1 MKRATAAGARH
12 SGRWEF
18 EAMSD
23 GVGIQQKR
31 ANRIHG
37 DSTEGLWDYHYT
49 SDVLIRYLR
58 DRRLHRA
65 LKELDE
71 RGRLDAAK
79 QSVLVVC
86 GGVGGEG
93 TFLANQG
100 FRDVTVSDLSEQ
112 AMELCRRF
120 DGRLKTRVLNAEEM
134 SEVKD
139 GSYDLVLVQDGLHH
153 LPRPIS
159 GFTEMLRVAR
169 SAVVVIEPHSGLVAR
184 AIGTEWEVD
193 GDAVNYVFRWNR
205 NILEQATRS
214 YLLQED
220 AEVIACRFFD
230 HNLSVNRLVSKLPL
244 PRRLQLLEAKAVYR
258 LLNFAAPM
266 GNMMVGIVLKPSGP
280 SPQRLVA
287 H

>member
-1 MKRATAAGARH
+1 
-12 SGRWEF
+12 
-18 EAMSD
+18 MSD
-23 GVGIQQKR
+23 GIKIQHER
-31 ANRIHG
+31 ADRLHG
-37 DSTEGLWDYHYT
+37 DPTEGLWDYHYT
-49 SDVLIRYLR
+49 GDPLIRYLR

-65 LKELDE
+65 LTELDK
-71 RGRLDAAK
+71 RGRLDVAT
-79 QSVLVVC
+79 QSVLLVC
-86 GGVGGEG
+86 AGVGGEG

-100 FRDVTVSDLSEQ
+100 FVDVTVSDLSEK
-112 AMELCRRF
+112 ALELCRRF
-120 DGRLKTRVLNAEEM
+120 DGRLKTKVLNAEEM
-134 SEVKD
+134 AEIED
-139 GSYDLVLVQDGLHH
+139 GSYDVVLVQDGLHH

-169 SAVVVIEPHSGLVAR
+169 NAVVVIEPHSGLVAR
-184 AIGTEWEVD
+184 AIGKTWEID

-230 HNLSVNRLVSKLPL
+230 HNLVVNRLVSKLPL
-244 PRRLQLLEAKAVYR
+244 PRRLQLLAAKSVYR
-258 LLNFAAPM
+258 LLDLFATI
-266 GNMMVGIVLKPSGP
+266 GNMMVGIVLKPSAP

>member
-1 MKRATAAGARH
+1 
-12 SGRWEF
+12 
-18 EAMSD
+18 MSD
-23 GVGIQQKR
+23 GVKMQQER
-31 ANRIHG
+31 ANRVHG
-37 DSTEGLWDYHYT
+37 DPTEGLWDYHYT
-49 SDVLIRYLR
+49 SDPLIRYLR

-65 LKELDE
+65 LKELDK
-71 RGRLDAAK
+71 RGRLDVAK
-79 QSVLVVC
+79 QSVLLVC

-100 FRDVTVSDLSEQ
+100 FADVTVSDLSEK

-120 DGRLKTRVLNAEEM
+120 DGRLKTSVLNAEHM
-134 SEVKD
+134 SEVED

-153 LPRPIS
+153 LPRPVL

-169 SAVVVIEPHSGLVAR
+169 SAVVVIEPHSGLIAR
-184 AIGTEWEVD
+184 AIGTQWEVD

-205 NILEQATRS
+205 SMLEQTTRS

-220 AEVIACRFFD
+220 AEVITCRFFD
-230 HNLSVNRLVSKLPL
+230 HNLVVNRMVSKLPL
-244 PRRLQLLEAKAVYR
+244 PRRTKLLAAKAAYG
-258 LLNFAAPM
+258 LLHFAAPI

>member
-1 MKRATAAGARH
+1 
-12 SGRWEF
+12 
-18 EAMSD
+18 MSD
-23 GVGIQQKR
+23 GVKMQQER
-31 ANRIHG
+31 ANRVHG

-49 SDVLIRYLR
+49 SDPLIRYLR

-65 LKELDE
+65 LKELGK
-71 RGRLDAAK
+71 RGRLDVAK
-79 QSVLVVC
+79 QSVLLVC

-100 FRDVTVSDLSEQ
+100 FVDVTVSDLSEK

-120 DGRLKTRVLNAEEM
+120 DRRLKTRVLNAEEM
-134 SEVKD
+134 SEVED
-139 GSYDLVLVQDGLHH
+139 DSYDLVLVQDGLHH

-169 SAVVVIEPHSGLVAR
+169 NAVVVIEPHSGLVAS
-184 AIGTEWEVD
+184 AIGKKWEVD

-205 NILEQATRS
+205 NMLEQVTRS

-230 HNLSVNRLVSKLPL
+230 HNLAVNRAVSKLPL
-244 PRRLQLLEAKAVYR
+244 PPGLQLLGAKSVYR
-258 LLNFAAPM
+258 LLDFAASM

-280 SPQRLVA
+280 SPHRLVA

>member
-1 MKRATAAGARH
+1 
-12 SGRWEF
+12 
-18 EAMSD
+18 MSD
-23 GVGIQQKR
+23 GVEIQRER
-31 ANRIHG
+31 ANRVHG
-37 DSTEGLWDYHYT
+37 DLAEGLWDYHYT
-49 SDVLIRYLR
+49 SDPLIRYLR

-65 LKELDE
+65 LSELDK
-71 RGRLDAAK
+71 RGRVDVAT
-79 QSVLVVC
+79 QSVLLVC

-100 FRDVTVSDLSEQ
+100 FVDVTVSDLSEK

-120 DGRLKTRVLNAEEM
+120 DGRLKTRVLNAEDM
-134 SEVKD
+134 TEVED

-153 LPRPIS
+153 LPRPVL

-169 SAVVVIEPHSGLVAR
+169 SAVVVIEPHSGVVAK
-184 AIGTEWEVD
+184 AIGKQWEVD

-205 NILEQATRS
+205 SMLEQTTRS

-220 AEVIACRFFD
+220 AEVITCRFFD
-230 HNLSVNRLVSKLPL
+230 HNLVVNRVVSKLPL
-244 PRRLQLLEAKAVYR
+244 PRRSQLLAAKATYGM
-258 LLNFAAPM
+258 LHPAAPV
-266 GNMMVGIVLKPSGP
+266 GNMMVGIVLKPPRP

>member
-1 MKRATAAGARH
+1 
-12 SGRWEF
+12 
-18 EAMSD
+18 MSD
-23 GVGIQQKR
+23 GVKMQRER
-31 ANRIHG
+31 ANRVHG
-37 DSTEGLWDYHYT
+37 DPTEGLWDYHYT
-49 SDVLIRYLR
+49 SDPLIRYLR

-65 LKELDE
+65 LSELDK
-71 RGRLDAAK
+71 RGRLDVAK
-79 QSVLVVC
+79 QSVLLVC

-100 FRDVTVSDLSEQ
+100 FIDVTVSDLSEK

-120 DGRLKTRVLNAEEM
+120 DGRLKTRVLNAEDM
-134 SEVKD
+134 SEVED

-153 LPRPIS
+153 LPRPAL

-169 SAVVVIEPHSGLVAR
+169 SAVIVIEPHTGVVAR
-184 AIGTEWEVD
+184 AMGTQWEMD

-205 NILEQATRS
+205 SILEQTTRS

-220 AEVIACRFFD
+220 AEVIMCRFFD
-230 HNLSVNRLVSKLPL
+230 HNLVVNRVVSKVPL
-244 PRRLQLLEAKAVYR
+244 PRRTQVLAAKAGYGM
-258 LLNFAAPM
+258 LHLAAPV
-266 GNMMVGIVLKPSGP
+266 GNMMVGIVLKPSRP